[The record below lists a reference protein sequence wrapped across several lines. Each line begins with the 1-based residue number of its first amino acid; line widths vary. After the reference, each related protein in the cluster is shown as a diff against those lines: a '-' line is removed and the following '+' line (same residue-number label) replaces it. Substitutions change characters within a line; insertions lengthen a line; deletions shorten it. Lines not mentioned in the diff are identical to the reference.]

1 MASHLPVTV
10 VTRLCYDEMR
20 ILDEWR
26 IRERN
31 LLYSRE
37 SSLKDCLFI
46 RLTAKGFSAFMPQ
59 RTLSSDRP
67 ASLPLR
73 GSPNT
78 RHSIEPQGTPPRRV
92 TTANVK
98 PEARFAFWSD
108 YVSPHSHALIMPSTP
123 LHDYRTRATLRE
135 RDDVSIQ
142 RAVSD
147 PIGFQ
152 RTPQHAARQR
162 GDRVRISYC
171 AKVDGG
177 FESGGRS
184 ARIANGSVFFRDYRG
199 TGNFWSHG
207 VFEETWLF
215 VPRDWFV
222 ESSKVVQ
229 AFDGA
234 IFQSDHFLARL
245 MAQKIEAVATHANDS
260 HGSSFHQAI
269 KALRLGIED
278 IFAARSSDSHRRK
291 LLVKAERLQRIKAYM
306 NRHADDLDLTP
317 DRIADALG
325 MARSSLYRLLQEEGL
340 QINAHV
346 AEYRLT
352 MIARTLRDPAWAGR
366 AIGEIAALWGHIDQA
381 YFARAFK
388 KQFGMTPSDY
398 RAQGAV
404 GSLRAYL

>member
-1 MASHLPVTV
+1 MHRSV
-10 VTRLCYDEMR
+10 
-20 ILDEWR
+20 
-26 IRERN
+26 
-31 LLYSRE
+31 
-37 SSLKDCLFI
+37 
-46 RLTAKGFSAFMPQ
+46 
-59 RTLSSDRP
+59 
-67 ASLPLR
+67 
-73 GSPNT
+73 
-78 RHSIEPQGTPPRRV
+78 EPQGAPPRRL
-92 TTANVK
+92 TTANMK
-98 PEARFAFWSD
+98 PEARYAFWSD
-108 YVSPHSHALIMPSTP
+108 YVSVHSTAVIVPNTP
-123 LHDYRTRATLRE
+123 LHDYRSRATLHE

-147 PIGFQ
+147 PIGFL
-152 RTPQHAARQR
+152 RTPQHVARHR
-162 GDRVRISYC
+162 SDRVRISYC

-177 FESGGRS
+177 IESGGRS
-184 ARIANGSVFFRDYRG
+184 ARITNGTVYFRDYRG
-199 TGNFWSHG
+199 TGSFWSHG

-222 ESSKVVQ
+222 ESGKVAQ

-245 MAQKIEAVATHANDS
+245 MAQKIEAVATHANDG
-260 HGSSFHQAI
+260 HGSSFLQAI
-269 KALRLGIED
+269 KALRVGIED
-278 IFAARSSDSHRRK
+278 IFAARSSDSHRKK
-291 LLVKAERLQRIKAYM
+291 LLMKAERLQQVKAYM

-325 MARSSLYRLLQEEGL
+325 LARSTLYRLLQEEGL

-352 MIARTLRDPAWAGR
+352 MVARTLRDLAWTGHS
-366 AIGEIAALWGHIDQA
+366 IGEIAALWGHIDQA